1 MKKLQKK
8 YLREVVSTLS
18 PLAKIPKSQTVSL
31 LPLLSDD
38 CIHKICE
45 TCQNFLMNS
54 FNLDKRRLSYVRKKY
69 NKSKK
74 DIRILA
80 SPSVS
85 LLRKRKILRGDQ
97 TGRGVISILASI
109 ALPALLSAL
118 SK

>member
-1 MKKLQKK
+1 MNKLQKK
-8 YLREVVSTLS
+8 YLKGVIGTLL
-18 PLAKIPKSQTVSL
+18 PLTKIPKSQTLSL

-54 FNLDKRRLSYVRKKY
+54 FNLNKKKLSYVRKKF

-74 DIRILA
+74 DIRTLA
-80 SPSVS
+80 RPSVS
-85 LLRKRKILRGDQ
+85 LLRKRKILSDNQ